1 MLSPDIIRK
10 IKKVHIKSARSV
22 DAAMAG
28 HYRSLFRGVG
38 IEFEEVREYAPGDE
52 VKSIDW
58 KVSARLGRPFIKR
71 YREERER
78 VVMLLVDMSASGK
91 FGTGEAL
98 KQEIAAETAGVLAF
112 NAVRSNDTVGAIFFT
127 DRVEKYLPPQ
137 KGTAHVW
144 QVIREVFSFEPEG
157 VGTDIR
163 EALAFLGRVCRRRAV
178 TFLISDFLDDG
189 YHRELKTLAQRHE
202 LIGVRLFDPGEFE
215 LPAGGMLHVQDL
227 ETGEWV
233 WIDAGNG
240 RTRAAWREAREAA
253 VRRAEETLRSAGAP
267 WLSIRTGEEAADA
280 LNRFFRTRG
289 RRRR

>member
-189 YHRELKTLAQRHE
+189 YQRELKTLARRHE

-215 LPAGGMLHVQDL
+215 LPAGGMPHVQEL

-253 VRRAEETLRSAGAP
+253 GRRAEETLRSAGAP